1 MHLKFYKGENFTDSF
16 LHHIFES
23 ENLRLSFF
31 YENIIT
37 CGERAVE
44 WNVKNETVENCR
56 VFISPEYP

>member
-1 MHLKFYKGENFTDSF
+1 MQLKFYQGENFADSS

-23 ENLRLSFF
+23 ENFRLSFF

-37 CGERAVE
+37 CGARELRS
-44 WNVKNETVENCR
+44 ETFENCR